1 MQPPSP
7 PSVRT
12 DNSAEALGRILQS
25 DPSGTYPSMDAA
37 TRERYEHACLELAA
51 WSKRTPSEVA
61 HAAVQLSQEHD
72 AGDARGRH
80 VGTHLLAEGRPL
92 LEARLGCRVPGSVRI
107 GRRVKRHAEGLYVG
121 TLLVLTLVFLGGIG
135 LLLPWEEPL
144 HRVLFLA
151 LLALP
156 VLRFVHD
163 PFDALLASRY
173 QNLEPLSRLEPAQAL
188 SEDTR
193 TLVVTPLLITNVE
206 DIDAQLRKLEINYQ
220 GNVSPHVLFAVLTD
234 FADAP
239 AKDMPGDQELLARME
254 RGIHELNE
262 RHGHRELPRFL
273 CLHRERRW
281 NPVADRWMGWER
293 KRGKLEELN
302 HLLLGASGTS
312 YTGALPAALH
322 SIRYVLTLDADNQL
336 LPGSVAVM
344 AAILHHPLNQARFD
358 ASGRRVV
365 AGYSMLQ
372 PSMGDGPS
380 RERWLSSGA
389 WPLSIIHSKRGHR
402 TPTATHLSQALFGV
416 GDFLGKGLYD
426 VAAFTR
432 SLEGRIPGNSVLSHD
447 KLEGMYARVAL
458 ATDVVLFEGQPAN
471 MANAA
476 SIWHRWIRGDWQLL
490 PWLLPWVPSR
500 EGRWVRNDLPLLD
513 RWKLLTDILRSLN
526 SPATLAALVSGWL
539 MFPAH
544 QLGAWTLIASLWIGR
559 GFLAFRVGKLRSRL
573 RQGSFATRVRHLVFA
588 LPQLAGD
595 LLAAVGLLIPTC
607 CIVLDATARASYR
620 MVANRRRILD
630 WTTNAQSAR
639 VGKGRGLQMS
649 RELWQSAVLTVLIL
663 GVLGG
668 FHAAA
673 LPWAL
678 PLFLVWLPLMALNI
692 RNSQTASPGART
704 VLPAGIEPLRV
715 LARRSWAFYEHLDT
729 TGRELPRLTLSED
742 GVRGDAPGVSPT
754 DIALWLVAP
763 LSAYHL
769 GYMTLEEWVARL
781 KESLTAVEGLERHRG
796 HLFVRYD
803 ARSLQPL
810 ERRTA
815 PAESGM
821 LSATLIVIER
831 ALRAARSTPASSQVL
846 RQGLADTLAVLCED
860 LPAHLQSTLP
870 SLRAKVVERTAST
883 EDVLA
888 EVQRQLALLTE
899 LPAKPLERLQQQ
911 LARLA
916 HVSRPAA
923 GRDTEHLV
931 RQLEEAEARI
941 YSLREQM
948 DFACFDALP
957 PAESAGT
964 PLAGFLAI
972 SRREAATTTWLKVIA
987 PSSPVHT
994 ADRDTL
1000 TGRVMPSLFLWYPPA
1015 TLLGQTA
1022 LTAVDAAIAQ
1032 GATPSLSLL
1041 ALRFRPTQAR
1051 ENLDRLISLG
1061 ARGGYGLYDAIQVTP
1076 GSEQA
1081 VAQHVYTY
1089 RAQAITLAAVANLA
1103 CNDVLVDHFHHHW
1116 QTGWVEG
1123 LVYETAEAR

>member
-1 MQPPSP
+1 MHPLSQ
-7 PSVRT
+7 
-12 DNSAEALGRILQS
+12 DLGRILLS
-25 DPSGTYPSMDAA
+25 DPSGTYTTMDAP
-37 TRERYEHACLELAA
+37 TRERYGRACWELAA
-51 WSKRTPSEVA
+51 WSKRSPDEVA
-61 HAAVQLSQEHD
+61 HAAVQLSQAHD

-80 VGTHLLAEGRPL
+80 VGTQLLAEGRPR
-92 LEARLGCRVPGSVRI
+92 LEAHLGCRVPWRVRI
-107 GRRVKRHAEGLYVG
+107 ARGVKRHAAGAYVG
-121 TLLVLTLVFLGGIG
+121 AILLLSLLLLGGIG
-135 LLLPWEEPL
+135 WLLPWEEPL
-144 HRVLFLA
+144 HRALFLA

-156 VLRFVHD
+156 VLRCVHD
-163 PFDALLASRY
+163 PLDALLASLHP
-173 QNLEPLSRLEPAQAL
+173 NLEPLPRLEPEQVL
-188 SEDTR
+188 TQDTR
-193 TLVVTPLLITNVE
+193 TLAVTPLLITSVE

-254 RGIHELNE
+254 RGIRELNE
-262 RHGHRELPRFL
+262 RHGHREHPRFL

-312 YTGALPAALH
+312 YTGGLPAALH
-322 SIRYVLTLDADNQL
+322 TIRYVITLDADNQL
-336 LPGSVAVM
+336 LPGSVASMV
-344 AAILHHPLNQARFD
+344 AILHHPLNQARFD
-358 ASGRRVV
+358 ASGKRVT

-372 PSMGDGPS
+372 PGLADSPS
-380 RERWLSSGA
+380 REKWLTSGA

-402 TPTATHLSQALFGV
+402 TPAATHLSQALFGV

-432 SLEGRIPGNSVLSHD
+432 SLEGRIPENSVLSHD

-458 ATDVVLFEGQPAN
+458 ASDVVLFEGQPAN
-471 MANAA
+471 LSSAA

-500 EGRWVRNDLPLLD
+500 EGRWVRNDLSLLD

-526 SPATLAALVSGWL
+526 SPASLATLVAGWL

-559 GFLAFRVGKLRSRL
+559 DILMFRAGKLLSAL
-573 RQGSFATRVRHLVFA
+573 RRGSFAAGVRRTVLT
-588 LPQLAGD
+588 LPQLLGG
-595 LLAAVGLLIPTC
+595 LLLAVGLLVPTS

-620 MVANRRRILD
+620 LVANRRRILD
-630 WTTNAQSAR
+630 WTTHAQSAR
-639 VGKGRGLQMS
+639 AGKGGGLRMTPEMRQA
-649 RELWQSAVLTVLIL
+649 AVLSLLIL

-668 FHAAA
+668 FKPAA

-678 PLFLVWLPLMALNI
+678 PLLLAWLPLLALNA
-692 RNSQTASPGART
+692 RKPQTASPGPLA
-704 VLPAGIEPLRV
+704 VLSPGIEPMRV
-715 LARRSWAFYEHLDT
+715 LARRSWAFYENLDT

-742 GVRGDAPGVSPT
+742 GVRSDAAGVSPT

-769 GYMTLEEWVARL
+769 GYLTREEWVARL
-781 KESLTAVEGLERHRG
+781 GESLSAVEGLERHHG

-803 ARSLQPL
+803 ARGLQPL
-810 ERRTA
+810 DRRTS

-821 LSATLIVIER
+821 LAAALIVIES
-831 ALRAARSTPASSQVL
+831 ALRSARSTPASSQVL
-846 RQGLADTLAVLCED
+846 RQGLADTLGVLCEELQAAPGAHLLSA
-860 LPAHLQSTLP
+860 LPA
-870 SLRAKVVERTAST
+870 LRAKAVERTAST
-883 EDVLA
+883 EEVIA
-888 EVQRQLALLTE
+888 EVQRQLA
-899 LPAKPLERLQQQ
+899 PLAEPPSAPVKRVQQQ
-911 LARLA
+911 LARLEQ
-916 HVSRPAA
+916 VSRPVAA
-923 GRDTEHLV
+923 RDAEHFAG
-931 RQLEEAEARI
+931 QLEEAEARVR
-941 YSLREQM
+941 SLREQM
-948 DFACFDALP
+948 DFARVDA
-957 PAESAGT
+957 T

-972 SRREAATTTWLKVIA
+972 SRREAATATWLEMLT
-987 PSSPVHT
+987 PTSPAHAV
-994 ADRDTL
+994 DRHAL
-1000 TGRVMPSLFLWYPPA
+1000 TGCVLPSLFLWYPPA

-1032 GATPSLSLL
+1032 GATRSLPWGMEDALKPSLTLL

-1051 ENLDRLISLG
+1051 ENLDRLIALG
-1061 ARGGYGLYDAIQVTP
+1061 ARGGYGLYDSLQVPP
-1076 GSEQA
+1076 GAGHA

-1123 LVYETAEAR
+1123 LVYETADAL